1 MWRVGRRNLTFTA
14 DGSELAITSGQTRL
28 VPLIGGAPRPF
39 LGKSDRD
46 VSWSRDNR
54 RVVYMTNTDGDP
66 ITVADRDGANPTQIY
81 QSEHSG
87 LHNHAPVWSTDGQ
100 WIYFIHGNPNAD
112 RMSIWRVRPT
122 GDAPAPEA
130 LTDREFVTSL
140 APLDPRT
147 VLYTARDP
155 VGAGPWLWALDTETR
170 TSHRVSL
177 GLEQY
182 TSIAA
187 SADGRRLVASVARPR
202 AELLTV
208 PIMARLATVDDVRPY
223 GVPGVRALAPRI
235 RGQALFYLSGQGTGD
250 GLWRLQD
257 DQATEIWRGSR
268 GALLE
273 AASVSP
279 DGLQVAV
286 VLRQGGKRTLTLER
300 VDGSQPRAI
309 GESIDVA
316 GTSDWSP
323 DGQWVVVGGD
333 DGQGP
338 GLFKIP
344 VDGGEPVRLTTG
356 PAFDPVWSPAE
367 DLIVYAGASVGG
379 QAPLLAVRPDGT
391 PVELPPVQTVA
402 STITGRLRFLPP
414 MAVVSCS

>member
-1 MWRVGRRNLTFTA
+1 
-14 DGSELAITSGQTRL
+14 
-28 VPLIGGAPRPF
+28 
-39 LGKSDRD
+39 
-46 VSWSRDNR
+46 
-54 RVVYMTNTDGDP
+54 
-66 ITVADRDGANPTQIY
+66 
-81 QSEHSG
+81 
-87 LHNHAPVWSTDGQ
+87 
-100 WIYFIHGNPNAD
+100 
-112 RMSIWRVRPT
+112 
-122 GDAPAPEA
+122 
-130 LTDREFVTSL
+130 
-140 APLDPRT
+140 
-147 VLYTARDP
+147 LYTARDP
-155 VGAGPWLWALDTETR
+155 MGDGPWLWALDTETR

-177 GLEQY
+177 GPEQY

-208 PIMARLATVDDVRPY
+208 PILSRLSTVDDVRPY

-257 DQATEIWRGSR
+257 KQATEVWRGSR

-273 AASVSP
+273 PASVSP

-323 DGQWVVVGGD
+323 DGQWVVVGGE

-338 GLFKIP
+338 GLFKIS
-344 VDGGEPVRLTTG
+344 VDGDEQVRLTKEE
-356 PAFDPVWSPAE
+356 AFDPVWSPAE
-367 DLIVYAGASVGG
+367 DLIVYAGARVGG
-379 QAPLLAVRPDGT
+379 QAPLLAVRPDGR
-391 PVELPPVQTVA
+391 PVERPPVQTFA

-414 MAVVSCS
+414 NGRGVVFPKGGRGGQQDFWLLDLTDGKTRQLTEITWPTSQGKIGTFDITADGKQIIFDRSSDNSDIVLIDLPQRK

>member
-1 MWRVGRRNLTFTA
+1 MVRIR
-14 DGSELAITSGQTRL
+14 S
-28 VPLIGGAPRPF
+28 
-39 LGKSDRD
+39 
-46 VSWSRDNR
+46 
-54 RVVYMTNTDGDP
+54 
-66 ITVADRDGANPTQIY
+66 QIY
-81 QSEHSG
+81 QGEKAV
-87 LHNHAPVWSTDGQ
+87 HNHAPVWSTDGQ
-100 WIYFIHGNPNAD
+100 WIYFIHGTANTD
-112 RMSIWRVRPT
+112 RMGIWRVRPT
-122 GDAPAPEA
+122 GKELGA
-130 LTDREFVTSL
+130 LTEGEIVTSL

-187 SADGRRLVASVARPR
+187 SADGRRLVASVASPR
-202 AELLTV
+202 AELLKV

-257 DQATEIWRGSR
+257 DQATEVWRGSR

-273 AASVSP
+273 PASVSP
-279 DGLQVAV
+279 DGLLVAV
-286 VLRQGGKRTLTLER
+286 GLRQGRKRTLTLER
-300 VDGSQPRAI
+300 VDGSQPVAI

-323 DGQWVVVGGD
+323 DGQWVVVGGED
-333 DGQGP
+333 RQGE

-344 VDGGEPVRLTTG
+344 VDGGEPVRADDRDGIRPGVVPGRRPHRLRRRERGRSVHAAGGSTQWNACG
-356 PAFDPVWSPAE
+356 PA
-367 DLIVYAGASVGG
+367 AS
-379 QAPLLAVRPDGT
+379 AN
-391 PVELPPVQTVA
+391 
-402 STITGRLRFLPP
+402 GRLQHLWTARFLPP
-414 MAVVSCS
+414 NGRGVVFLKGGRGGQPEFWLLDLTARKTRQLAELTWTTGQGAIRTFDITPDGKQIIFDRSSDNSDIVLIDLPQRK

>member
-1 MWRVGRRNLTFTA
+1 M
-14 DGSELAITSGQTRL
+14 
-28 VPLIGGAPRPF
+28 
-39 LGKSDRD
+39 
-46 VSWSRDNR
+46 
-54 RVVYMTNTDGDP
+54 
-66 ITVADRDGANPTQIY
+66 
-81 QSEHSG
+81 
-87 LHNHAPVWSTDGQ
+87 
-100 WIYFIHGNPNAD
+100 
-112 RMSIWRVRPT
+112 
-122 GDAPAPEA
+122 
-130 LTDREFVTSL
+130 TDREIVTSL

-202 AELLTV
+202 AELLTM
-208 PIMARLATVDDVRPY
+208 PIMARLTTVDDVRPY

-257 DQATEIWRGSR
+257 NQATEIWRGSR

-273 AASVSP
+273 PASVSP

-316 GTSDWSP
+316 APPTGRRMGSGWSSAAST
-323 DGQWVVVGGD
+323 DRGG
-333 DGQGP
+333 

-356 PAFDPVWSPAE
+356 TAFDPVWSPAE
-367 DLIVYAGASVGG
+367 DLIVYAGANVGG
-379 QAPLLAVRPDGT
+379 QAPLLAVQPDGR

-414 MAVVSCS
+414 DGRGVVFLKGGRGGQPEFWLLDLTARKTRQLTEITWTTSQGEIRTFDITPDGKQIIFDRSSDNSDIVLIDLPQRQ